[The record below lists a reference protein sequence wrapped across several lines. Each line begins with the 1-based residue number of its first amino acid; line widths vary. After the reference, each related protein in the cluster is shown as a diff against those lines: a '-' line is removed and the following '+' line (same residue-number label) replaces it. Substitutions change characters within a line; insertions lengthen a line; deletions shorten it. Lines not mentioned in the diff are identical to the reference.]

1 MKTPAINSS
10 GARIVGEEVDGLHHR
25 FHVELDPEAV
35 RAAVDE
41 QLRRAAP
48 RLEVPGF
55 RRGRA
60 PLTVLRNHHGTR
72 ARDSIVDRLAIAIT
86 RSLIAERGLSPRARP
101 SIHIDAKAPESFLL
115 SLEVAPAIEPGNLAD
130 IHVQRLEVTGAD
142 DELQAMAREHERRQL
157 FDALTEH
164 YRFPVPGD
172 MIDNERERIS
182 AGYLEAVGEAP
193 DPSTERELAA
203 IAERRVRLALLFAE
217 LARRHAISVARSDVE
232 QLVEGLADR
241 DPAHQEEIIDYYLD
255 HPTAMAEL
263 QSPLLEQRVTDFILA
278 HCTVT
283 VEKVSEAQLRQRV
296 SAAAMP

>member
-1 MKTPAINSS
+1 MKTPAISS
-10 GARIVGEEVDGLHHR
+10 GAKIVEEEVDGLHHR
-25 FHVELDPEAV
+25 FYVELDSEDV

-48 RLEVPGF
+48 RLDVPGF

-72 ARDSIVDRLAIAIT
+72 VRNTIVDRVAIDLT
-86 RSLIAERGLSPRARP
+86 SDLIAERGLLPRARP

-115 SLEVAPAIEPGNLAD
+115 SLEVAPEIEPGNLAD

-157 FDALTEH
+157 FDTLMEH
-164 YRFPVPGD
+164 YRFPVPGE
-172 MIDNERERIS
+172 MVDNERARIS
-182 AGYLEAVGEAP
+182 AGYREAVGEAP
-193 DPSTERELAA
+193 DLSTERELVA

-217 LARRHAISVARSDVE
+217 LARRHAISVARSEVE
-232 QLVEGLADR
+232 QLAEGLADR

-263 QSPLLEQRVTDFILA
+263 QSPLLEQRVTDFILE

-283 VEKVSEAQLRQRV
+283 FETVSAAQLRQRV